1 MVRNYDPAPI
11 DPEVIQR
18 IVETARRA
26 PSAGFSQGQSFVVV
40 TDPSTRLSIAE
51 AANEQHY
58 VASGLD
64 PWISRAPVH
73 VVCCT
78 SEATYRRRYSEPD
91 KLRADRTPIEW
102 PVPYWYFDAGCSAML
117 LLLAAVNEE
126 LAAGFLGLPSE
137 GFDRVRHLLDIPS
150 DVTPVGLVTIGRPAP
165 DRRSSS
171 LKRGW
176 KPVEEVIHF
185 ESWGLAPGRTPLGDT

>member
-11 DPEVIQR
+11 DLEVIHR
-18 IVETARRA
+18 IVDTARKA

-40 TDPSTRLSIAE
+40 TDASMRLSIAE
-51 AANEQHY
+51 AANEQQY

-78 SEATYRRRYSEPD
+78 SEAIYRRRYLEPD
-91 KLRADRTPIEW
+91 KLRADGSPIEW
-102 PVPYWYFDAGCSAML
+102 PIPYWYFDAGCSAML
-117 LLLAAVNEE
+117 LLLAAVNEG
-126 LAAGFLGLPSE
+126 LAAGFLGLRSQ
-137 GFDRVRHLLDIPS
+137 GFDLVRDLLNIPD

-176 KPVEEVIHF
+176 KPAQEVIHF
-185 ESWGLAPGRTPLGDT
+185 ESWRQAPGQMPQGDT